1 MEYVTYGETNMQSE
15 TAHIPDPNVGVATIA
30 FPQRLWHPSIRRV
43 RTTWPCTRFLRRNVR
58 GVSVEVHEG
67 VLTAQTSA
75 SGIPLTRGE
84 TELRQTGT
92 EFLDEVHAYIDRER
106 RDWQEELV

>member
-1 MEYVTYGETNMQSE
+1 M
-15 TAHIPDPNVGVATIA
+15 ARIPDPTVGVATTA
-30 FPQRLWHPSIRRV
+30 FPQRLWHPSIRQV
-43 RTTWPCTRFLRRNVR
+43 RTTWPLTRFSRRNAR
-58 GVSVEVHEG
+58 GVPVEVHGG

-92 EFLDEVHAYIDRER
+92 EFLDEVHAYIDREL
-106 RDWQEELV
+106 RDWQEERNGMMRDDFSG